1 MGGRFGNS
9 PFHREGGSVLEYRH
23 LEVER
28 RGHVAI
34 VTFNRPEKANALDSR
49 HLEEIEHAALGF
61 RDDAETR
68 AVVFTGAG
76 KHFTSGADPT
86 EPEPAA
92 PTLVMQRR
100 RRRIGQRAIT
110 ALREMDQTTIAAWRG
125 AAMGGGAC
133 IATALDFR
141 IGARDCFMSYPEIN
155 IGVNLMWS
163 SLPLLVRLV
172 GPARAKQLVMG
183 GERVHAPRLLEWG
196 VLDEM
201 VDASEVMGRALA
213 WAKHYASRPPVAAQ
227 MVKRS
232 VNAISSAL
240 DGAVMHA
247 DFDQHLLASATEDA
261 AVAVDAWLAKR
272 EPAFK
277 GR

>member
-1 MGGRFGNS
+1 M
-9 PFHREGGSVLEYRH
+9 EYRH
-23 LEVER
+23 LKVER
-28 RGHVAI
+28 RGRVAI
-34 VTFNRPEKANALDSR
+34 VTFNRPEKANALNAR
-49 HLEEIEHAALGF
+49 HIEEVEHAALAF

-76 KHFTSGADPT
+76 RHFTSGADLT
-86 EPEPAA
+86 EPEPAP

-133 IATALDFR
+133 VATALDFR
-141 IGARDCFMSYPEIN
+141 IGSRDCFMSYPEIN
-155 IGVNLMWS
+155 IGVNLMWN
-163 SLPLLVRLV
+163 SLPLLVHLV

-183 GERVHAPRLLEWG
+183 GERVPGPRLLEWG

-201 VDASEVMGRALA
+201 VDGRLVMDRALA
-213 WAKHYASRPPVAAQ
+213 WAEHYASRPPVAAQ
-227 MVKRS
+227 MIKRS

-261 AVAVDAWLAKR
+261 AAAVDSWLA
-272 EPAFK
+272 
-277 GR
+277 GRDPEFAGR

>member
-1 MGGRFGNS
+1 M
-9 PFHREGGSVLEYRH
+9 EYRH

-28 RGHVAI
+28 RGRVAI
-34 VTFNRPEKANALDSR
+34 VTFHRPEKANALNAR
-49 HLEEIEHAALGF
+49 HIEEIEHAALSF

-76 KHFTSGADPT
+76 RHFTSGADLT
-86 EPEPAA
+86 EPEPAP

-110 ALREMDQTTIAAWRG
+110 ALREMDQVTIAGWRG

-133 IATALDFR
+133 IAAALDFR
-141 IGARDCFMSYPEIN
+141 VGARDCFMSFPEID
-155 IGVNLMWS
+155 IGVNLMWN
-163 SLPLLVRLV
+163 SLPLLVHLV

-183 GERVHAPRLLEWG
+183 GERAPGPRLLEWG

-201 VDASEVMGRALA
+201 VDGSLVMDRALA
-213 WAKHYASRPPVAAQ
+213 WAEHYASRPPVAAQ
-227 MVKRS
+227 MIKRS

-261 AVAVDAWLAKR
+261 AVAIDSRLA
-272 EPAFK
+272 
-277 GR
+277 GRDPEFAGR

>member
-1 MGGRFGNS
+1 M
-9 PFHREGGSVLEYRH
+9 EYRH
-23 LEVER
+23 LKVER
-28 RGHVAI
+28 RGHVAV
-34 VTFNRPEKANALDSR
+34 VTFNRPEKANALNAG
-49 HLEEIEHAALGF
+49 HIEEIEHAALSF

-76 KHFTSGADPT
+76 RHFTSGADLT
-86 EPEPAA
+86 EPEPAP
-92 PTLVMQRR
+92 PTLVMHRR
-100 RRRIGQRAIT
+100 RRRIGQRAIS
-110 ALREMDQTTIAAWRG
+110 ALREMDQVTIAAWRG

-141 IGARDCFMSYPEIN
+141 VGARDCFMSYPEIN

-183 GERVHAPRLLEWG
+183 GERVPGPRLLDWG

-201 VDASEVMGRALA
+201 VDGHQVMDRALA
-213 WAKHYASRPPVAAQ
+213 WAEHYASRPPVAAQ
-227 MVKRS
+227 MIKRS

-247 DFDQHLLASATEDA
+247 DFDQHLLASATADA
-261 AVAVDAWLAKR
+261 SAAVDAWLAGR
-272 EPAFK
+272 EPDFE

>member
-1 MGGRFGNS
+1 M
-9 PFHREGGSVLEYRH
+9 EYRH
-23 LEVER
+23 LKVER
-28 RGHVAI
+28 RGHVAV
-34 VTFNRPEKANALDSR
+34 VTFNRPEKANALNAR
-49 HLEEIEHAALGF
+49 HIEEVEDAALSF

-76 KHFTSGADPT
+76 RHFTSGADLT
-86 EPEPAA
+86 EPEPAP
-92 PTLVMQRR
+92 PTLVMHRR
-100 RRRIGQRAIT
+100 RRRIGQRAIS
-110 ALREMDQTTIAAWRG
+110 ALREMDQVTIAAWRG

-141 IGARDCFMSYPEIN
+141 VGARDCFMSYPEIN

-183 GERVHAPRLLEWG
+183 GERAPGPRLLDWG

-201 VDASEVMGRALA
+201 VDGHQVMDRALA
-213 WAKHYASRPPVAAQ
+213 WAEHYASRPPVAAQ
-227 MVKRS
+227 MIKRS

-247 DFDQHLLASATEDA
+247 DFDQHLLASATSDA
-261 AVAVDAWLAKR
+261 AAAVDAWLAGR
-272 EPAFK
+272 EPEFA

>member
-1 MGGRFGNS
+1 M
-9 PFHREGGSVLEYRH
+9 EYRH
-23 LEVER
+23 LKVER
-28 RGHVAI
+28 RGRVAV
-34 VTFNRPEKANALDSR
+34 VTFNRPEKANALNAR
-49 HLEEIEHAALGF
+49 HIEEIERAALAF
-61 RDDAETR
+61 RDDAEIR

-76 KHFTSGADPT
+76 RHFTSGADLT
-86 EPEPAA
+86 EPEPAP
-92 PTLVMQRR
+92 PTLVMHRR

-110 ALREMDQTTIAAWRG
+110 ALREMDQVTIAAWRG

-141 IGARDCFMSYPEIN
+141 VGARECFMSYPEIN
-155 IGVNLMWS
+155 IGVNLMWN
-163 SLPLLVRLV
+163 SLALLVHLV

-183 GERVHAPRLLEWG
+183 GERVPGPRLLAWG

-201 VDASEVMGRALA
+201 VDGHQVMDRALA
-213 WAKHYASRPPVAAQ
+213 WAEHYAARPPVPAQ
-227 MVKRS
+227 MIKRS

-247 DFDQHLLASATEDA
+247 DFDQHLLAAATGDA
-261 AVAVDAWLAKR
+261 AAAVDAWLAGR
-272 EPAFK
+272 EPEFE

>member
-1 MGGRFGNS
+1 M
-9 PFHREGGSVLEYRH
+9 EYRR

-34 VTFNRPEKANALDSR
+34 VTFNRPEKANALDPR
-49 HLEEIEHAALGF
+49 HLEEIEDAALGF
-61 RDDAETR
+61 RDDAQTR

-76 KHFTSGADPT
+76 RHFTSGHDLT
-86 EPEPAA
+86 EPEPA
-92 PTLVMQRR
+92 PPSLVAQRR
-100 RRRIGQRAIT
+100 RRRVGQRAIT
-110 ALREMDQTTIAAWRG
+110 ALREMDQITIAAWRG

-141 IGARDCFMSYPEIN
+141 IGARDCFLSYPEIN
-155 IGVNLMWS
+155 IGVNLMWG

-183 GERVHAPRLLEWG
+183 GERVPGPRLLEWG

-201 VDASEVMGRALA
+201 ADASLVMDRALA
-213 WAKHYASRPPVAAQ
+213 WAGHYASRPPVAAQ

-232 VNAISSAL
+232 INAISGAL
-240 DGAVMHA
+240 DGAIMHA
-247 DFDQHLLASATEDA
+247 DFDQHLLASGTKDA
-261 AVAVDAWLAKR
+261 AAAVEAWLANRTPVFTGK
-272 EPAFK
+272 
-277 GR
+277 

>member
-1 MGGRFGNS
+1 M
-9 PFHREGGSVLEYRH
+9 EYRH

-28 RGHVAI
+28 RGGIAV
-34 VTFNRPEKANALDSR
+34 VTFNRPEKANALNAR
-49 HLEEIEHAALGF
+49 HIEEIEHAALSF

-76 KHFTSGADPT
+76 KHFTSGADLT
-86 EPEPAA
+86 EPEPAP
-92 PTLVMQRR
+92 PTLVMHRR

-110 ALREMDQTTIAAWRG
+110 ALREMDQITIAAWRG

-141 IGARDCFMSYPEIN
+141 IGARECFMSYPEIN

-172 GPARAKQLVMG
+172 GPSRAKQLVMG
-183 GERVHAPRLLEWG
+183 GERAAGPRLLDWG

-201 VDASEVMGRALA
+201 VDGHRVMDRALT
-213 WAKHYASRPPVAAQ
+213 WAEHYASRPPVAAQ
-227 MVKRS
+227 MIKRS

-247 DFDQHLLASATEDA
+247 DFDQHLLAAATEDA
-261 AVAVDAWLAKR
+261 AEAVDAWLAGR
-272 EPAFK
+272 EPHFE

>member
-1 MGGRFGNS
+1 MD
-9 PFHREGGSVLEYRH
+9 YQH

-28 RGHVAI
+28 RERIAI
-34 VTFNRPEKANALDSR
+34 VRFNRPDKANALNSR
-49 HLEEIEHAALGF
+49 HIEEIEHAALAF

-76 KHFTSGADPT
+76 RHFTSGADLT

-110 ALREMDQTTIAAWRG
+110 ALREMDQITIAAWRG

-133 IATALDFR
+133 VATALDFR
-141 IGARDCFMSYPEIN
+141 VGARDCFMSYPEIN

-172 GPARAKQLVMG
+172 GPARAKQLVIG
-183 GERVHAPRLLEWG
+183 GERAYGPRLLEWG

-201 VDASEVMGRALA
+201 VDGHQVMPRALA
-213 WAKHYASRPPVAAQ
+213 WAEHYASRPPVPAQ
-227 MVKRS
+227 MIKRS
-232 VNAISSAL
+232 VNALSSAL
-240 DGAVMHA
+240 DSAVMHA
-247 DFDQHLLASATEDA
+247 DFDQHLLVSATEDA
-261 AVAVDAWLAKR
+261 ATAVESWLAGR
-272 EPAFK
+272 APEFK

>member
-1 MGGRFGNS
+1 M
-9 PFHREGGSVLEYRH
+9 EYRH

-28 RGHVAI
+28 RGRLAI
-34 VTFNRPEKANALDSR
+34 VTFHRPEKANALNPR
-49 HLEEIEHAALGF
+49 HLEEIEHAALSF
-61 RDDAETR
+61 RDDDETR

-76 KHFTSGADPT
+76 RHFTSGADLT

-100 RRRIGQRAIT
+100 RRRVGQRAIT
-110 ALREMDQTTIAAWRG
+110 ALREMDQVTVAAWRG

-183 GERVHAPRLLEWG
+183 GERVPAPRLLEWG

-201 VDASEVMGRALA
+201 VDGRLVMDRAIA
-213 WAKHYASRPPVAAQ
+213 WAEHYAGRPPVAAQ
-227 MVKRS
+227 MIKRS
-232 VNAISSAL
+232 VNAISGAL

-261 AVAVDAWLAKR
+261 AAAVDAWLA
-272 EPAFK
+272 
-277 GR
+277 GRDPEFAGR

>member
-1 MGGRFGNS
+1 M
-9 PFHREGGSVLEYRH
+9 EYRH

-28 RGHVAI
+28 RGRVAT
-34 VTFNRPEKANALDSR
+34 VTFHRPEKANALNPR
-49 HLEEIEHAALGF
+49 HLEEIEHAALAF

-68 AVVFTGAG
+68 AVVFVGAG
-76 KHFTSGADPT
+76 KHFTSGADLT

-100 RRRIGQRAIT
+100 RRRVGQRAIT
-110 ALREMDQTTIAAWRG
+110 ALREMDQITIAAWRG

-163 SLPLLVRLV
+163 SLALLVRLV
-172 GPARAKQLVMG
+172 GPARAKQLVAG
-183 GERVHAPRLLEWG
+183 GERVYAPRLFEWG

-201 VDASEVMGRALA
+201 ADANLVMDRALA
-213 WAKHYASRPPVAAQ
+213 WAEHYASRPPVAAQ

-261 AVAVDAWLAKR
+261 AAAVDSWLA
-272 EPAFK
+272 
-277 GR
+277 GRAPVFTGR